1 MIVSVTSITS
11 SEDDC
16 LSLLDL
22 GNYVFIDSFHQP
34 TNAQ

>member
-1 MIVSVTSITS
+1 MIVSVTSTS
-11 SEDDC
+11 SEDGC

-34 TNAQ
+34 TNVQ